1 MPRGQSLYN
10 TLGIT
15 DMSQSITLNLPSD
28 LADSEWAK
36 VMAVY
41 ESMDD
46 WVPEQAVPCWF
57 GPLDSPKYLAASVEP
72 SGLLLEGN
80 IDPLLFRGWVTKLCA
95 KLTVALGREVYDA
108 EV

>member
-1 MPRGQSLYN
+1 MRQALARTRCGPATARVVGDMPRGQSLYN

-36 VMAVY
+36 LTAVY

-46 WVPEQAVPCWF
+46 WVPEQAVP
-57 GPLDSPKYLAASVEP
+57 
-72 SGLLLEGN
+72 
-80 IDPLLFRGWVTKLCA
+80 
-95 KLTVALGREVYDA
+95 
-108 EV
+108 